1 MEECEALCDKLSIM
15 INGQLQCFDSISM
28 LKKKFGEGLRL
39 IIKCKHTADYKTD
52 QIIANLENF
61 IALNFPTA
69 TLEDKQYETL
79 FYNIRS
85 SFLPQDTTSL
95 SSDSTLMNRD
105 QVENLSQIFAKIEEN
120 KDKLNIESYY
130 LSETTLEQVFMS
142 FANKSKKIND
152 NNKNQKESIISQFRN
167 KGPLSIISQKMF
179 NLSNDGSNLNY
190 KEGENDAH
198 LISYKSIGQ
207 LNNNQVDLVFNSD
220 KSEYQF

>member
-39 IIKCKHTADYKTD
+39 IIKCKHSVDYKTD

-61 IALNFPTA
+61 IFNNFPTA

-85 SFLPQDTTSL
+85 SFNSPQDTTSL

-105 QVENLSQIFAKIEEN
+105 HVENLSQIFAKIEEN
-120 KDKLNIESYY
+120 KEKLNIESYY

-142 FANKSKKIND
+142 FANKSKKIINE
-152 NNKNQKESIISQFRN
+152 KNQRESKLSQFKN
-167 KGPLSIISQKMF
+167 KAPFSIISQKMF
-179 NLSNDGSNLNY
+179 NLSDDGSNLNN
-190 KEGENDAH
+190 KSSEDDAH

-207 LNNNQVDLVFNSD
+207 FNDNFIDLPV